1 MGREIAVLSTGD
13 EEGVE
18 AGTEAVDD
26 GSFNPKSSVTPPLS
40 WLLGGVSTIPPP
52 LLPPR
57 GWPK

>member
-18 AGTEAVDD
+18 AGTEAGDD

-52 LLPPR
+52 LAS
-57 GWPK
+57 